1 MSVGALLPA
10 DADGLELE
18 RFAPDVVTSS
28 KFVVEAAGCE
38 LAIRSCHQAEP
49 CEASFEHPDGQPAP
63 QITGDNGTLVLRR
76 PRIETRLPFIVRT
89 HRWRADVSLKRDI
102 IWRLRVE
109 GDSNHAMLSLGDAWL
124 SLIEIVGG
132 SNTAQIILPIP
143 AGPLSVVL
151 NGGGSTVN
159 LITQV
164 SVPVAIRICGA
175 GSRLRVDGLRIL
187 GALDQLSWRDSRY
200 MESANRIH
208 VRATGAA
215 CAINLIRRDGRP

>member
-38 LAIRSCHQAEP
+38 LAIRSCNQAKP

-63 QITGDNGTLVLRR
+63 QITGDNGTLVLRW

-89 HRWRADVSLKRDI
+89 HRWRADVSLKRNI

-109 GDSNHAMLSLGDAWL
+109 ADCHQAMLILADAGLWL
-124 SLIEIVGG
+124 LALVGG
-132 SNTAQIILPIP
+132 SKP
-143 AGPLSVVL
+143 A
-151 NGGGSTVN
+151 
-159 LITQV
+159 
-164 SVPVAIRICGA
+164 
-175 GSRLRVDGLRIL
+175 
-187 GALDQLSWRDSRY
+187 
-200 MESANRIH
+200 
-208 VRATGAA
+208 
-215 CAINLIRRDGRP
+215 

>member
-10 DADGLELE
+10 DADGSELQ

-38 LAIRSCHQAEP
+38 LAIRSCNQTES

-63 QITGDNGTLVLRR
+63 QITGNNGTLVLRR

-124 SLIEIVGG
+124 SLIEIVGA

-159 LITQV
+159 LITQA

-215 CAINLIRRDGRP
+215 CAINLIRRDDRP